1 MCRNK
6 MKSCQEKET
15 KPPRIE
21 QTNQSLD
28 KTSWAENKKELGN
41 LTIDGVVTRNEE
53 RTLLSKYPYRKE
65 LDELYS
71 MFINEQL
78 KV

>member
-1 MCRNK
+1 M
-6 MKSCQEKET
+6 
-15 KPPRIE
+15 
-21 QTNQSLD
+21 
-28 KTSWAENKKELGN
+28 KKELGN
-41 LTIDGVVTRNEE
+41 LITDGVVTRNEE
-53 RTLLSKYPYRKE
+53 RTLFSKYTYEEE

>member
-1 MCRNK
+1 MN
-6 MKSCQEKET
+6 SCQEKET

-53 RTLLSKYPYRKE
+53 RILFGKYPCRKE
-65 LDELYS
+65 LDELGLV
-71 MFINEQL
+71 FINKQL
-78 KV
+78 EV

>member
-1 MCRNK
+1 
-6 MKSCQEKET
+6 MKQCQEKET

-28 KTSWAENKKELGN
+28 KISWAENKKELGN

-71 MFINEQL
+71 IFINEQL